1 MATQEN
7 YKDEWL
13 DRAFRLAFFL
23 HGDRETAKQI
33 ALAAM
38 NKLETA
44 STAQFKR
51 LYYTPTG
58 RSTSK
63 AARNRVSL
71 GDLQLLQRLVLV
83 ESETHERRREEEGKI
98 CERSLLTF
106 FIKHLVRISLK
117 RNSFYVTLAVAR
129 ILHNYGTADAMEIY
143 NVVIQ
148 DPERVH
154 DDYYYRSRK
163 GILMK
168 ELKARFGDLLETVKV
183 NRGEER
189 FSSRIDGLD
198 LVETANKCLATL
210 TPWNSACAI
219 PEKFDPFADVIKP
232 FHFDKSDP
240 DEEHRTE
247 LNRIHAALHPDCFGR
262 LTQALDLS
270 SPRDAMEIP
279 KFMITQH
286 HTSTDND
293 HWNDPPSLN
302 QNELKQIK
310 EILSAQAASRRA
322 ANAGFLRVVADGSH
336 IGQIEAT
343 ATVPGKFELEDGT
356 ELIEVYAEDGTL
368 LAMHLLNF
376 SDLRNGSLAH
386 GITLEG
392 GQKLSFS
399 TDPTFDEFG
408 DVARVG
414 LSISYEETSWQKR
427 FLAAVNNFLAVPILK
442 PALSLGVVLL
452 AIAAGWL
459 LLRDSETPLRT
470 ERNPGQTQAS
480 DSNTIPQSS
489 PANKEQFVA
498 NGRNE
503 KEVNEPKEEPK
514 RPEMANASKPNR
526 RLEKDEL
533 PKLKAP
539 MPPSQQIANQSPPV
553 RKDEID
559 EDGILRLPMRENN
572 QQPPNDFRSGTDVR
586 SGGRPLIGK
595 SLAEVRHVYIEPTG
609 DQVLGKQVA
618 EQVAGSLSQLTN
630 LSVTS
635 DKELA
640 DAALKLYVRHE
651 SDVDDPDEKTVTVIV
666 RLVNAEG
673 FVVYPNRRRVT
684 GWKYVGPIGKL
695 PSRIAA
701 DLMRAQM
708 PR

>member
-1 MATQEN
+1 MTTQEN

-58 RSTSK
+58 RSASK
-63 AARNRVSL
+63 AVRNRVSL

-83 ESETHERRREEEGKI
+83 ESEIHERRREEEGKI

-117 RNSFYVTLAVAR
+117 RNSFYVTLAISR

-143 NVVIQ
+143 NLVIQ

-168 ELKARFGDLLETVKV
+168 ELKARFGDFLETVRA

-189 FSSRIDGLD
+189 FSRRIDEHD

-219 PEKFDPFADVIKP
+219 PDKFDPFADVIKP
-232 FHFDKSDP
+232 FHFDKNDP

-279 KFMITQH
+279 KFMITQN

-293 HWNDPPSLN
+293 HWNDPPSLD
-302 QNELKQIK
+302 QDELRQIK

-336 IGQIEAT
+336 IGQIEA
-343 ATVPGKFELEDGT
+343 AVAPGKFELEDGT

-368 LAMHLLNF
+368 LATHLLNF
-376 SDLRNGSLAH
+376 GDLRKGSLSHA
-386 GITLEG
+386 ITLEG

-399 TDPTFDEFG
+399 TDPTLDEFG
-408 DVARVG
+408 EVARVG

-427 FLAAVNNFLAVPILK
+427 FLAAVNNFLAVSILK

-452 AIAAGWL
+452 AIVAGWL
-459 LLRDSETPLRT
+459 LLRDSEAVLRT
-470 ERNPGQTQAS
+470 ERKADQPQNSYA
-480 DSNTIPQSS
+480 NNVPQSS
-489 PANKEQFVA
+489 PANSEQFVA

-503 KEVNEPKEEPK
+503 EVNGPRKEELK

-526 RLEKDEL
+526 RFEKDEL

-539 MPPSQQIANQSPPV
+539 IPPSQQIANQSPPV

-572 QQPPNDFRSGTDVR
+572 QQLPKDFQRGREVR

-595 SLAEVRHVYIEPTG
+595 SLAEVRYVYIEPTG
-609 DQVLGKQVA
+609 DQVLGKEVA
-618 EQVAGSLSQLTN
+618 ERVATSLSQLTN

-635 DKELA
+635 DKEVA

-651 SDVDDPDEKTVTVIV
+651 SDVEDPDEKTVTVIV

-673 FVVYPNRRRVT
+673 FVIYPNRRRVT

-701 DLMRAQM
+701 DLTRAKT